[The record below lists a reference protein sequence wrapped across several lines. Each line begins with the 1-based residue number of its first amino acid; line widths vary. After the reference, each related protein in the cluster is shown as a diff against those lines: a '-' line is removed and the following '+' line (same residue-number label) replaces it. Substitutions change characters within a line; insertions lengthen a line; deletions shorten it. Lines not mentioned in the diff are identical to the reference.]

1 LTAEKKKTIWWHA
14 LCLLRYSVVP
24 ALLCCLCDLQ
34 AQTTGGL
41 SVQDLE
47 RDMVRAEAL
56 LRSFKN
62 DSAGILATKTIAAL
76 KQRNMLDSPLGL
88 KAQLLE
94 GSALERDEQ
103 NELAVQKLQHVWER
117 SRDKKQWDVLAQA
130 GLSIALL
137 YEKLG
142 RRDQSREYLQQTQSA
157 IDDHG
162 LDSIYP
168 SYAIRIASW
177 HRIFGDRDS
186 SMYYVQEALR
196 TAPMFGKNLEEAN
209 GHMLAGILLRDS
221 LPELMLK
228 HSFDGLRLYYKIE
241 DYVGCGYMYTGIAEY
256 YYRDKKDY
264 PRALMYNDSMIAM
277 ANKAIEAGHEKHTT
291 ISLTYQFRGAILKQL
306 GQIDSAWFYLKKGY
320 EMELKD
326 FQENTAA
333 KVIEID
339 ARYTDDKK
347 TEQIEDQ
354 TLALRLRNTQLR
366 YSIITT
372 ILILFLAGGLLFGF
386 YKQRQAKRKLSEQNK
401 LIQAQ
406 SEKLKSLDAAKSRF
420 FANVS
425 HELRTPLTLMLG
437 PVKTLLQG
445 NQLTEKQTRLLQTVN
460 QSGQQL
466 QQLVNEILDLQKL
479 EMGKMELHEKPT
491 GLAGFFGRYAA
502 QFESLAHRKQ
512 IDYSFETTVGDEVVA
527 NIDQEKCRQI
537 IYNLLSNA
545 FKFTPESG
553 RIKVSFSFHKDTLQ
567 LEVADTGSGIHPDD
581 LPHVFDR
588 FFQTNRPD
596 KPSVGGT
603 GIGLALCHEYA
614 HLFGGKI
621 EVESTLGKGSIFQVA
636 FPLKM
641 DESRQSA
648 VGAKRNPDEE
658 RNRDSSRETGDV
670 RIAPAVEL
678 AKEHIPPTTSS
689 ESKPT
694 ILVVEDNPELQDYIR
709 LILEEKYSVL
719 TAGNGQ
725 AALNRL
731 LPTAHPAQGAATA
744 HHASVVASCQLIL
757 SDLMMPVMDGY
768 QLLEK
773 LKNDDATRHI
783 PVIMLTARAEAG
795 DKLKALRIGVDD
807 YLTKPFDEEELLARI
822 ENLLKNR
829 AVRELVQREEQP
841 GTASPILAQAE
852 ADWLADFEAYIR
864 AHIADDALSISFL
877 AQEFSMSESTF
888 LRQVTRITGL
898 SPKQYLQ
905 EVRLHAARELLESKT
920 YSSVSQV
927 SEKVGYSNVRT
938 FTRSFRE
945 RFGKLPSEV

>member
-1 LTAEKKKTIWWHA
+1 MTAEKKKIIWWHA
-14 LCLLRYSVVP
+14 LCLFRYSLVP
-24 ALLCCLCDLQ
+24 ALLCGLCDIQ
-34 AQTTGGL
+34 AQTTKGL
-41 SVQDLE
+41 SMQDLE

-76 KQRNMLDSPLGL
+76 KQQNMLDSPLGL

-130 GLSIALL
+130 GISIALL
-137 YEKLG
+137 YEKLDRG
-142 RRDQSREYLQQTQSA
+142 DQSREYLQQTKRA

-186 SMYYVQEALR
+186 SMFYVQEALR
-196 TAPMFGKNLEEAN
+196 TAPAFGKTLEEAV
-209 GHMLAGILLRDS
+209 GHLLAGILLKDS
-221 LPELMLK
+221 LPEDMLK
-228 HSFDGLRLYYKIE
+228 HCFEGLRLYSKLE
-241 DYVGCGYMYTGIAEY
+241 DYEGCGYMYTGIAEY
-256 YYRDKKDY
+256 YYRNKKDY
-264 PRALMYNDSMIAM
+264 PRALIYNDSMIAM

-326 FQENTAA
+326 FQENTDAQ
-333 KVIEID
+333 VIEID

-347 TEQIEDQ
+347 TEQIEAQ

-372 ILILFLAGGLLFGF
+372 VLILFLAGGLLFGF
-386 YKQRQAKRKLSEQNK
+386 YKQRQAKRRLSEQNK

-406 SEKLKSLDAAKSRF
+406 SEKLKTLDAAKSRF

-437 PVKTLLQG
+437 PVKTLLQE
-445 NQLTEKQTRLLQTVN
+445 NQLTEKQTRLLQIARQN
-460 QSGQQL
+460 GRQL
-466 QQLVNEILDLQKL
+466 EQLINEILDLRKL
-479 EMGKMELHEKPT
+479 EAGKMELYREPVA
-491 GLAGFFGRYAA
+491 LADFFNRHFI
-502 QFESLAHRKQ
+502 QFESLAERREIEFTFQ
-512 IDYSFETTVGDEVVA
+512 TDFSTAATGLTDV
-527 NIDQEKCRQI
+527 EKCRQI

-545 FKFTPESG
+545 FKFTPPGG
-553 RIKVSFSFHKDTLQ
+553 RITATVSHRNNTLLIQ
-567 LEVADTGSGIHPDD
+567 VADTGPGIHPDD
-581 LPHVFDR
+581 LHHVFDR
-588 FFQTNRPD
+588 YFQTSRPD
-596 KPSVGGT
+596 KPAEGGT
-603 GIGLALCHEYA
+603 GIGLALCKEYA
-614 HLFGGKI
+614 LLFGGDIK
-621 EVESTLGKGSIFQVA
+621 VESEPGQGAVFTVS
-636 FPLKM
+636 FPLTLS
-641 DESRQSA
+641 EEPIVLLPTAANAPTTAHRQ
-648 VGAKRNPDEE
+648 PP
-658 RNRDSSRETGDV
+658 
-670 RIAPAVEL
+670 IAYRT
-678 AKEHIPPTTSS
+678 PPTADR
-689 ESKPT
+689 PT
-694 ILVVEDNPELQDYIR
+694 LLVVEDNPDLQEYIR
-709 LILEEKYSVL
+709 LILSDYYHVI

-725 AALNRL
+725 EALDCL
-731 LPTAHPAQGAATA
+731 LPTADPAPCAATVHRQLPTA

-773 LKNDDATRHI
+773 LKSDDATRHI
-783 PVIMLTARAEAG
+783 PVIMLTARAEAS

-905 EVRLHAARELLESKT
+905 EVRLHAAREMLENKT

-927 SEKVGYSNVRT
+927 AAKVGYTDTRT
-938 FTRSFRE
+938 FSRSFRQ